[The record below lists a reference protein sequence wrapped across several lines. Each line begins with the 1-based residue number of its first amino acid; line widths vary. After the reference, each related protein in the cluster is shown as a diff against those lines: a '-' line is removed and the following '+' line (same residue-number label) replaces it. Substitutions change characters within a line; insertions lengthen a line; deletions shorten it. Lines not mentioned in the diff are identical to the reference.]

1 MFDWLANP
9 NRFNRITEKIQP
21 CILFITIITLIS
33 GLYFS
38 LIDSPK
44 DYQQG
49 DAVRIMY
56 VHVPS
61 AWLASFL
68 YFSLAISCVFYLVW
82 KHPLADLVSSS
93 IAPIGALFSALTL
106 VTGSL
111 WGKPMW
117 GTWWVW
123 DARLT
128 SMLLLFFL
136 YLAYASPHAALQVP
150 NEELASYSTF
160 DETPYTATRNY
171 LPHPKPRAA
180 RAAMISNID
189 RSVGAIIDRL
199 EKLGISDNTLIIFS
213 SDNGPTPEGGGDM
226 EFFDSNSMYR
236 GYKRDLY

>member
-9 NRFNRITEKIQP
+9 NRFNRITKKLQP
-21 CILFITIITLIS
+21 FILFIAIITLIS
-33 GLYFS
+33 GLYFG
-38 LIDSPK
+38 LYNSPK

-61 AWLASFL
+61 AWLATFL

-106 VTGSL
+106 ITGSL

-128 SMLLLFFL
+128 SMLILCIFYF
-136 YLAYASPHAALQVP
+136 AYIG
-150 NEELASYSTF
+150 
-160 DETPYTATRNY
+160 
-171 LPHPKPRAA
+171 
-180 RAAMISNID
+180 ISNAFPRKID
-189 RSVGAIIDRL
+189 GSKPAAILAIVGMVNLPIIKFSVDWWNTLHQPASIIRFDGPSINQEML
-199 EKLGISDNTLIIFS
+199 LPLVIMLLGFLFMSIFIILINIKTNLIYKKYQSEILKLG
-213 SDNGPTPEGGGDM
+213 
-226 EFFDSNSMYR
+226 
-236 GYKRDLY
+236 

>member
-21 CILFITIITLIS
+21 CILLIAIITLIS
-33 GLYFS
+33 GLYFG
-38 LIDSPK
+38 LFDSPK

-106 VTGSL
+106 FTGSL

-117 GTWWVW
+117 GTWWAVSYTH
-123 DARLT
+123 LT
-128 SMLLLFFL
+128 L
-136 YLAYASPHAALQVP
+136 PTI
-150 NEELASYSTF
+150 YS
-160 DETPYTATRNY
+160 
-171 LPHPKPRAA
+171 
-180 RAAMISNID
+180 
-189 RSVGAIIDRL
+189 V
-199 EKLGISDNTLIIFS
+199 
-213 SDNGPTPEGGGDM
+213 
-226 EFFDSNSMYR
+226 
-236 GYKRDLY
+236 

>member
-33 GLYFS
+33 GLYFG
-38 LIDSPK
+38 LFDSPK

-128 SMLLLFFL
+128 SMLILCIFYF
-136 YLAYASPHAALQVP
+136 AYIG
-150 NEELASYSTF
+150 
-160 DETPYTATRNY
+160 
-171 LPHPKPRAA
+171 
-180 RAAMISNID
+180 ISNAFPRKID
-189 RSVGAIIDRL
+189 GSKPAAILAIVGMINLPIIKFSVDWW
-199 EKLGISDNTLIIFS
+199 NTLHQPASIIRF
-213 SDNGPTPEGGGDM
+213 DGPSINQEMLIPLVIMLLGFLFMSIFVILKNIKTNLILKKYQSELIKIG
-226 EFFDSNSMYR
+226 
-236 GYKRDLY
+236 